1 MTVIVHSPLGG
12 GGERPHPPPT
22 ALSRHPRPARNS
34 AIVGK
39 PFAPNGK
46 GVLEY
51 AIHETGTETE

>member
-12 GGERPHPPPT
+12 GGERPHPPT
-22 ALSRHPRPARNS
+22 ALSRHPGPAEIQQLL
-34 AIVGK
+34 AT
-39 PFAPNGK
+39 PLHHCGK

>member
-12 GGERPHPPPT
+12 GGERPHHPT
-22 ALSRHPRPARNS
+22 ALSRHPGPARNS
-34 AIVGK
+34 AIVGNTV
-39 PFAPNGK
+39 AYCGK